1 MLNQLNT
8 TTKRELDAKY
18 LSEAELQ
25 GSKDITNTSGT
36 LSIPDYGMTES
47 IELYFKPT
55 QDLHGYDKPWA
66 GGAGKNLLPMTV
78 DGIKSANTYGTW
90 NGNSY
95 TLSGVT
101 FSLKSDDG
109 VSVTSISTSGNS
121 SGDIYFRCGA
131 MPLSKNTNYI
141 LSGCAASGEADTYNL
156 YLYRDESETLLV
168 RDIDESEIPFT
179 AVSTFSSIVNLMVK
193 TGVNMDNKVFYPM
206 IRLATET
213 DATFEPYSNI
223 CPIVGQDNASLS
235 WNTNQGI
242 AMNFGTTYYGG
253 VANFEGTLTHD
264 WQQIA
269 SYDGETLSG
278 EWLSDRD
285 EYAPGTTPS
294 TGAEVVYKTTPSTV
308 RVTKPVSLN
317 LTDEYPITYNGYKLD
332 VTYQPKD
339 TVLEEAKNYTNQ
351 EIAKL
356 GIPQPPIS
364 NGNYNLVCTV
374 ASGVPTLSWES
385 TT

>member
-8 TTKRELDAKY
+8 TTKRELDARYQSNSDIEYK
-18 LSEAELQ
+18 LQ

-55 QDLHGYDKPWA
+55 QDLHGYDKPWV
-66 GGAGKNLLPMTV
+66 GGTGKNKLVYPY
-78 DGIKSANTYGTW
+78 D
-90 NGNSY
+90 NSS
-95 TLSGVT
+95 TTKSGVT
-101 FSLKSDDG
+101 FTVHTDGTIDADGTASADITFELGKTYISDDDFTFSG
-109 VSVTSISTSGNS
+109 ITSGSPSTYYLRFVARDSQGQPIRVDGEVFIDVYYKETTKTLPANTS
-121 SGDIYFRCGA
+121 YVDSYLGIKNGTSLNDIIF
-131 MPLSKNTNYI
+131 
-141 LSGCAASGEADTYNL
+141 E
-156 YLYRDESETLLV
+156 
-168 RDIDESEIPFT
+168 
-179 AVSTFSSIVNLMVK
+179 
-193 TGVNMDNKVFYPM
+193 PM

-213 DATFEPYSNI
+213 DATFEPYANI
-223 CPIVGQDNASLS
+223 CPIIGQDKASLS

-253 VANFEGTLTHD
+253 IANFEGTLTHD
-264 WQQIA
+264 WQRIA

-285 EYAPGTTPS
+285 EYASGTTP
-294 TGAEVVYKTTPSTV
+294 TKGAEVVYKTTPSTV
-308 RVTKPVSLN
+308 RVTRPSSLV

-339 TVLEEAKNYTNQ
+339 TILEESKSYTNQ